1 MSSTRDDARAIPAIF
16 VGGLIAGALDI
27 SYAIVMLYARRG
39 RSPEWTLQSV
49 ACGLLGRD
57 SFQGGLKT
65 ALLGLLCQFTI
76 ACGAAAVFY
85 AASRVFPALVRLA
98 VPAGLVYGV
107 CIYVVMTNVVVPLS
121 RAPFKLK
128 FAGLASMPEVLV
140 HMFFIGLPIALS
152 VRRYAGAEA
161 GAEA

>member
-1 MSSTRDDARAIPAIF
+1 MSPIRSTRAVRA
-16 VGGLIAGALDI
+16 VLTGGLIAGALDI

-39 RSPEWTLQSV
+39 RSPMWTLQSV

-57 SFQGGLKT
+57 SFDGGALS

-85 AASRVFPALVRLA
+85 LASRVWPALVRFA
-98 VPAGLVYGV
+98 VPAGIVYGICV
-107 CIYVVMTNVVVPLS
+107 YFAMTYVVVPLS
-121 RAPFKLK
+121 RAPFKLR
-128 FAGLASMPEVLV
+128 FQGLASMPELLV

-152 VRRYAGAEA
+152 VRRYAGTPE
-161 GAEA
+161 

>member
-1 MSSTRDDARAIPAIF
+1 MSSTPDARAIPAIF

-49 ACGLLGRD
+49 ACG
-57 SFQGGLKT
+57 
-65 ALLGLLCQFTI
+65 
-76 ACGAAAVFY
+76 AAAVFY
-85 AASRVFPALVRLA
+85 LASRVFPALVRYA
-98 VPAGLVYGV
+98 VPAGLVFGV
-107 CIYVVMTNVVVPLS
+107 CIYLVMINVVVPLS

-152 VRRYAGAEA
+152 VRRWAGAEA
-161 GAEA
+161 RTAPL